1 MAKDEIAAANAVA
14 EESETSTDKVEA
26 GSKEEQGKASNEP
39 IPYDRFKEVVDQK
52 NEFKEKFDALEA
64 ESQDRTKELGQMVAL
79 LEAREG
85 DTQLVNSIRALA
97 AGGNPEHRDLVQ
109 NLDNI
114 LQGIEKSIEKGD
126 KTPEQAAVDTKS
138 ALAATQEAMEDIAGE
153 QQAELLLMK
162 ADILAEKYFD
172 ALPPE
177 YSDQDKEIISTLLTD
192 AVDWE
197 AIEED
202 PNALSEVIPASF
214 EKVLQFFG
222 EPRGKP
228 AAEVKGEETKQ
239 TATVAEPVA
248 EAEVPQHLKTEWG
261 ELKEVTTPKGT
272 VLKPVQSEEDFRKG
286 LAEELK
292 RINQV

>member
-14 EESETSTDKVEA
+14 DESETSTGKEE

-79 LEAREG
+79 LESREG

-97 AGGNPEHRDLVQ
+97 GDGNPEHRDLVQ
-109 NLDNI
+109 NLDNV
-114 LQGIEKSIEKGD
+114 LQGIEKSVETGD
-126 KTPEQAAVDTKS
+126 KTPEEAAVDTKS
-138 ALAATQEAMEDIAGE
+138 ALAATQTAMEDMAGE

-162 ADILAEKYFD
+162 ADLLAEKYFE
-172 ALPPE
+172 ALPPD

-197 AIEED
+197 AIEAD
-202 PNALSEVIPASF
+202 PNVLSEVIPSAF
-214 EKVLQFFG
+214 EEVLQFFG
-222 EPRGKP
+222 EPRGTP
-228 AAEVKGEETKQ
+228 AAEAKGEETKQ
-239 TATVAEPVA
+239 TATVTEPVA
-248 EAEVPQHLKTEWG
+248 EEEVPSHLKTNWG

-272 VLKPVQSEEDFRKG
+272 LLKPVQSEDDFRAG
-286 LAEELK
+286 LAAELK
-292 RINQV
+292 RINQA

>member
-14 EESETSTDKVEA
+14 TESETSTDKVEA

-79 LEAREG
+79 LEARES
-85 DTQLVNSIRALA
+85 DTQLVNSIRQLA
-97 AGGNPEHRDLVQ
+97 ADGNPEHRDLVQ

-114 LQGIEKSIEKGD
+114 LQGIEKSVDKGD
-126 KTPEQAAVDTKS
+126 KTPEEAAVDTKS
-138 ALAATQEAMEDIAGE
+138 ALAATQTAMEDIAGE

-162 ADILAEKYFD
+162 ADLLAEKYFD
-172 ALPPE
+172 ALPPD

-197 AIEED
+197 AIEAD
-202 PNALSEVIPASF
+202 PNVLSEVIPSAF
-214 EKVLQFFG
+214 EEVLQFFG
-222 EPRGKP
+222 EPRGTP
-228 AAEVKGEETKQ
+228 AAEAKGEETKQ
-239 TATVAEPVA
+239 TAKVTEPVA
-248 EAEVPQHLKTEWG
+248 EEEVPQHLKTEWG
-261 ELKEVTTPKGT
+261 ELKEVKTPTGT
-272 VLKPVQSEEDFRKG
+272 LLKPVQSEDDFRKG
-286 LAEELK
+286 LAAELK
-292 RINQV
+292 RINQA

>member
-14 EESETSTDKVEA
+14 KESETSTDKVEA
-26 GSKEEQGKASNEP
+26 GSNEEQGKASNEP

-64 ESQDRTKELGQMVAL
+64 ESKDRTTELGQMVAL

-85 DTQLVNSIRALA
+85 DTQLVNSIRGLA
-97 AGGNPEHRDLVQ
+97 ADGNPEHRELVQ

-114 LQGIEKSIEKGD
+114 LQGIEKSVDEGD

-162 ADILAEKYFD
+162 ADLLAEKYFD
-172 ALPPE
+172 ALPPD

-202 PNALSEVIPASF
+202 PNVLSEVIPAAF
-214 EKVLQFFG
+214 EEVLQFFG
-222 EPRGKP
+222 EPRGTP
-228 AAEVKGEETKQ
+228 AAEAKGEETKQ
-239 TATVAEPVA
+239 TATVTEPVV
-248 EAEVPQHLKTEWG
+248 EKEVPSHLKTDWG
-261 ELKEVTTPKGT
+261 ELKEIKTPKGT
-272 VLKPVQSEEDFRKG
+272 LLSPVQSEDDFRAG
-286 LAEELK
+286 LAAELK
-292 RINQV
+292 RINQA